1 VAVGAERVLTQRELN
16 RALLERQF
24 LLSKRREALP
34 RALERLGGIQAQYA
48 PSMYIGLW
56 ARLAGFERDSL
67 TRALVRRTVVQATL
81 MRSTIHLVSAAD
93 FWPFAAG
100 TRDARWESWQR
111 AYRKRGPSPQAMLAA
126 ARRVDRMLAD
136 GPRTRAEL
144 LDGIDA
150 PRFGGASTRLNL
162 VRVPPSGTWERR
174 RADLYGRAED
184 WLGPPPA
191 VTPDEGIDLLVRR
204 YLRAFGP
211 ASVADV
217 ASWAGTALTPVKDAL
232 ERIELRRFRD
242 ESGGLLLDLP
252 RAPLPPADTP
262 APARFLPT
270 WDTTLLVNCRR
281 TQILP
286 EDHRPKIFHVK
297 NPQSETTFLVDGA
310 VAGTWRL
317 ERDRIR
323 LHPFGRLRGA
333 DRDELEAEGE
343 RLAAYMAAR

>member
-1 VAVGAERVLTQRELN
+1 VAVGGERVLTQRELN

-24 LLSKRREALP
+24 LLTRRREALP

-48 PSMYIGLW
+48 PSMYVGLW
-56 ARLAGFERDSL
+56 SRLVDFERDSL
-67 TRALVRRTVVQATL
+67 TRALERRTVVQATL
-81 MRSTIHLVSAAD
+81 MRSTIHLVSAGD

-111 AYRKRGPSPQAMLAA
+111 AYRRRGPTPQAMLAA
-126 ARRVDRMLAD
+126 ARRVERMLAD

-144 LDGIDA
+144 LDGIDG

-174 RADLYGRAED
+174 RADLFGRAED
-184 WLGPPPA
+184 WIGPAPA
-191 VTPDEGIDLLVRR
+191 ISVEEGIDLLVRR
-204 YLRAFGP
+204 YLRAYGP

-217 ASWAGTALTPVKDAL
+217 ASSAGTAITPVKAVL
-232 ERIELRRFRD
+232 ERIELRQFRD

-252 RAPLPPADTP
+252 RAPLPPADAP

-270 WDTTLLVNCRR
+270 WDATLLVNCRR

-286 EDHRPKIFHVK
+286 EEHRPKIFHVK

-310 VAGTWRL
+310 VAGTWKL
-317 ERDRIR
+317 ERGRVR
-323 LHPFGRLRGA
+323 LQPFGRLRSA
-333 DRDELEAEGE
+333 DREELEAEGE
-343 RLAAYMAAR
+343 GLAAYMAD